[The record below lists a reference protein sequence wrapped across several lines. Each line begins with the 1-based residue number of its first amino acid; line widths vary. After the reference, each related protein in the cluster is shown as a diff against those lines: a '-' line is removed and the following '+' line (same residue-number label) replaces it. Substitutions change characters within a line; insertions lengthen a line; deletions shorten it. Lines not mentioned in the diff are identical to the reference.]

1 MHSGKL
7 NWIELSWTVRRR
19 NWRPSQV
26 LHNWG
31 ILSRIGQSMQ
41 YLSLGENRRR
51 PATAVA
57 GSWLSRL
64 ENLRGYDG
72 RRRSSQLVAGSVESV
87 HSGKLNWTQQ
97 NWTERSSS
105 VQLSSVFRC
114 AFGLRIGHLNW
125 TELNWTEHEH
135 EHEHEHWSGDE
146 LQRFGH
152 KIGGCRTC
160 RRFFTI
166 GAHSRESVNQS
177 LDENWRRAATTGD
190 SPVLDCQEPATC
202 DGRCR
207 SSQLVAGL
215 VHSGKPHGTELN
227 DPVEFSWVQFSYFLQ
242 PSVGLHR
249 QSTPHTGRTNGLR
262 HGT

>member
-125 TELNWTEHEH
+125 TELNWTELNMNMNMNMNIDPATNCNDSATKLAVVELVAGSSQSGHTLVNRSIN
-135 EHEHEHWSGDE
+135 HWTKIGDE
-146 LQRFGH
+146 LR
-152 KIGGCRTC
+152 RLAT
-160 RRFFTI
+160 RRFLTVKNLRPATAVA
-166 GAHSRESVNQS
+166 G
-177 LDENWRRAATTGD
+177 RRSS
-190 SPVLDCQEPATC
+190 SPV
-202 DGRCR
+202 
-207 SSQLVAGL
+207 
-215 VHSGKPHGTELN
+215 
-227 DPVEFSWVQFSYFLQ
+227 
-242 PSVGLHR
+242 
-249 QSTPHTGRTNGLR
+249 
-262 HGT
+262 